1 MYEIQII
8 KPAEDDITEIYT
20 YIKYQLHAPE
30 SAEKFRKG
38 IWRTVDTLKENPNR
52 GASYF
57 RGTRKIF
64 YKQYKII
71 YKVNDQIIKII
82 AVTK

>member
-8 KPAEDDITEIYT
+8 KPAENDITEIYT
-20 YIKYQLHAPE
+20 YIKYQLHAPD
-30 SAEKFRKG
+30 SAEKFLKG
-38 IWRTVDTLKENPNR
+38 IRRAVATLRENPNR

-57 RGTRKIF
+57 RDTRKIF

-71 YKVNDQIIKII
+71 YKVDDQTIKII

>member
-38 IWRTVDTLKENPNR
+38 IWRVVDTLKENPNR
-52 GASYF
+52 GSHIFEAHERYF
-57 RGTRKIF
+57 IS
-64 YKQYKII
+64 
-71 YKVNDQIIKII
+71 NIKSFI
-82 AVTK
+82 K